1 MKASELIKVT
11 DIKNIAYNIC
21 KDFTENLPGALKHCS
36 RAKFTVTNNIA
47 FIEIPI
53 QGDLVHQSVYI
64 NYTPPKTIETELGVF
79 EVKKCVYGSF
89 YPRIQKKKE
98 DAECENI
105 LNFNANIITEERN
118 GIEIE
123 KLNKALNS
131 VRNGYK
137 SSEDNESSFHN
148 ILSIISSHIPKNM
161 LHNISI
167 RTSIN
172 NKIIVTIYKNE
183 NLGIVEGSL
192 QKIKLPKKIEDYN
205 IELNFCDEH
214 VKMY

>member
-1 MKASELIKVT
+1 MKASELIKVPN
-11 DIKNIAYNIC
+11 IKNIAHNIC
-21 KDFTENLPGALKHCS
+21 KNFTKTLSEPLKHYS
-36 RAKFTVTNNIA
+36 RARFTVKDDIA

-53 QGDLVHQSVYI
+53 QGDLVHKSVYI

-89 YPRIQKKKE
+89 YPNIQKKKE

-137 SSEDNESSFHN
+137 SSEDNENNFHN
-148 ILSIISSHIPKNM
+148 ILSTIKSHIPVNM
-161 LHNISI
+161 LQNISI
-167 RTSIN
+167 RNSIN

-205 IELNFCDEH
+205 IELIFCEEKI
-214 VKMY
+214 KMY